1 MGVTASIVV
10 SFGKDA
16 DSDAILI
23 AEVDDRSLQE
33 GGLNNGRT
41 QFLPGDTVTY
51 LVYKHKLSSTT
62 HKSSAG
68 TISQG
73 LVNRSRQIEEVVTF
87 FDTVEGSVRYP
98 IYSLDS
104 VEWLGNNLGAMAAPG
119 GTQLRAATPGVGVAI
134 VKYTAQFDVW
144 RLNSPSQ
151 INGRDS
157 FDIGILVT
165 GVP

>member
-1 MGVTASIVV
+1 MAVTASLVV
-10 SFGKDA
+10 SFGKEDE
-16 DSDAILI
+16 DAILI
-23 AEVDDRSLQE
+23 AEVDSRPYTE

-41 QFLPGDTVTY
+41 QFLPGDTVNY
-51 LVYKHKLSSTT
+51 LVYRHRLSSTT

-68 TISQG
+68 SISQG
-73 LVNRSRQIEEVVTF
+73 PVNRTRQVEEVITF

-104 VEWLGNNLGAMAAPG
+104 WEWLGNNLGAMSAPG
-119 GTQLRAATPGVGVAI
+119 GTSLRAANPGVGVAI
-134 VKYTAQFDVW
+134 VKYTTRFDVW
-144 RLNSPSQ
+144 RLNSPAQ

-157 FDIGILVT
+157 FDIAVLVT